1 MSTDTDNTPFVCGLH
16 HVGVNVPDLEAGRKF
31 YENVFG
37 FQVIGV
43 DNWDE
48 GNADVNAY
56 VGMDESSA
64 DSYMLRGANT
74 YLEIWCYRT
83 PASRFEPGDRCAAD
97 HGYTHLCFTVNDF
110 DAVLEKFLK
119 AGGSLIKPLT
129 NARPGGAKIHYC
141 RDPFGNII
149 ELLEM
154 PKRAGTRIESL
165 PGVAREGDFG
175 PQPEKYYVFE
185 NGEFDG
191 LRDFADL
198 PYRRKA

>member
-1 MSTDTDNTPFVCGLH
+1 MTSLVCGIH
-16 HVGVNVPDLEAGRKF
+16 HIGVNVPDLEAGRKF
-31 YENVFG
+31 YETVFG
-37 FQVIGV
+37 FEVIGV

-48 GNADVNAY
+48 GNEDVNAY

-83 PASRFEPGDRCAAD
+83 PRSRGSASDRRASD
-97 HGYTHLCFTVNDF
+97 HGYTHLCFTVTDF
-110 DAVLEKFLK
+110 DMVLKNFLE
-119 AGGSLIKPLT
+119 AGGSIIKPLT

-154 PKRAGTRIESL
+154 PERSQSRLTNL
-165 PGVAREGDFG
+165 PGIVTEGEYAEPMD
-175 PQPEKYYVFE
+175 QYYVFE
-185 NGEFDG
+185 NGEFAG
-191 LRDFADL
+191 MRDKADL
-198 PYRRKA
+198 P

>member
-1 MSTDTDNTPFVCGLH
+1 MTSLICGIH
-16 HVGVNVPDLEAGRKF
+16 HIGINVPDLEAGRRF
-31 YENVFG
+31 YETVFG
-37 FQVIGV
+37 FEVIGV

-74 YLEIWCYRT
+74 YLEIWTYRSPPSQGS
-83 PASRFEPGDRCAAD
+83 PAERRACD
-97 HGYTHLCFTVNDF
+97 HGYTHLCFQVSDF
-110 DAVLEKFLK
+110 EAVLEKFLA

-129 NARPGGAKIHYC
+129 GARPGGARIHYC

-154 PKRAGTRIESL
+154 PERAFTRLRNL
-165 PGVAREGDFG
+165 PGIAGEGVFAPPTG
-175 PQPEKYYVFE
+175 RYYVLE
-185 NGEFDG
+185 NGRFEG
-191 LRDFADL
+191 MRDKT
-198 PYRRKA
+198 PG

>member
-1 MSTDTDNTPFVCGLH
+1 MTSLVCGIH
-16 HVGVNVPDLEAGRKF
+16 HVGINVPDLEAGRRF
-31 YENVFG
+31 YETVFG
-37 FQVIGV
+37 FEVIGV

-74 YLEIWCYRT
+74 YLEIWRYRT
-83 PASRFEPGDRCAAD
+83 PPSRFSAADRRASD
-97 HGYTHLCFTVNDF
+97 HGYTHLCFQVNDF
-110 DAVLEKFLK
+110 DAVLEKFLA

-129 NARPGGAKIHYC
+129 DARPGGAKIHYC

-154 PKRAGTRIESL
+154 PEKSITRLGNL
-165 PGVAREGDFG
+165 PGIAEEGARAAPTGR
-175 PQPEKYYVFE
+175 YYALE
-185 NGEFDG
+185 NGRFEG
-191 LRDFADL
+191 MRDKATL
-198 PYRRKA
+198 PGAE

>member
-1 MSTDTDNTPFVCGLH
+1 MAALICGIH

-31 YENVFG
+31 YEDVFG
-37 FQVIGV
+37 FTVVGV

-48 GNADVNAY
+48 GNVDVNAY

-64 DSYMLRGANT
+64 DSYMLQGANT

-83 PASRFEPGDRCAAD
+83 PPSRGGAADRRASD

-110 DAVLEKFLK
+110 DKVLANLLA
-119 AGGSLIKPLT
+119 AGGSIIKPLT
-129 NARPGGAKIHYC
+129 NARPGGSKIHYC

-154 PKRAGTRIESL
+154 PDGAMSRIQNL
-165 PGVAREGDFG
+165 PGVEKEGVYAE
-175 PQPEKYYVFE
+175 PAEYYYVFE
-185 NGEFDG
+185 NGEF
-191 LRDFADL
+191 ADL
-198 PYRRKA
+198 KPHAELPYKRTNSK